1 MTTSSAFRLWPK
13 VILPILFGA
22 ATLVPVAFTAN
33 GQAPQAATQSL
44 LEKAHALEVRGRM
57 DMASQTWQQV
67 LLADPNNTEA
77 LGGMA
82 RAAKLSGKP
91 ADAQRY
97 IEKLRS
103 INPND
108 PGIARAENMGTESDH
123 QVQLR
128 EAGKLAQQGQYGQA
142 MALYRKV
149 YGDTPPSGDQAL
161 AFYETEAA
169 TEDGRPH
176 AIAGLRMLAEKNPA
190 DSRYQIALGRI
201 LTYNPKTRAEGRKL
215 LAAYPADPG
224 ATEALRQSLLWEAQN
239 PATGDDIRAYLAKHP
254 DAQLATALRAQPA
267 APAASARRGPAPV
280 PQTPEQRAAAAQT
293 AGRNAESQ
301 AAYKALNAKHLEDA
315 ETRFK
320 AILAKTPDDSSALAG
335 MGYVRMQQGNFGGA
349 ISYLAQARQNG
360 GNDKGIDAAL
370 ETSRFYNTMGEGA
383 IALNENDLP
392 LAEKQYR
399 AAFGMRPTSPEALEG
414 LGGTLLRAEQPEA
427 AMPYFQQF
435 VKVKPSAAH
444 AWRGLFLSEYGAGNS
459 PLALQTERQIPS
471 APRAELA
478 KDPLFLRALAS
489 AYSSVGRDADAQR
502 VLKMAL
508 DLPFPAGARGLEA
521 DTQLQYAGLLQQAN
535 RFDQAAG
542 LYRQVL
548 VKDQNNTP
556 AWQGLVRAE
565 HATGND
571 AEATQTLE
579 SMPPAVFA
587 QAMKEPG
594 FESTVA
600 SVYQAQRRL
609 DVAQDILEK
618 SIAQQTT
625 AGQKPFIPSEV
636 QLAGLYLERGNPTQA
651 YPLYQQLLSENPD
664 RPDAWKG
671 VLTALHTT
679 GRDQEA
685 LAEIQQ
691 IPPSTRARL
700 EQDPAYLQVVGSI
713 YNALGNPQQAEL
725 FLRRVQQHY
734 AQEHT
739 APPADIDVQNAWLL
753 YNGRNEAGLY
763 RQLLAL
769 GSRPDLTDEQRR
781 TVQTIWANWAVR
793 RANQSAALGDTRRAV
808 AILNATAQSFGD
820 NPAVIKILAGG
831 YASAGMSKQAVAIWK
846 AQDLKTAPVADY
858 RSAVGAALANND
870 QKDAEI
876 WLRFGLDQYPRD
888 PDLLS
893 LAAKYEQAR
902 GDNNRAVD
910 YYQHAIAAT
919 PKPDPGAELAT
930 MLSAPA
936 PTPQLPSAQRQ
947 QDLATLLAPNP
958 NDPSNQPMQ
967 QMPPQPVS
975 TRPYLPGA
983 NSGYGA
989 APIQLSQPAMPG
1001 QMGNEPMVPVYPST
1015 PAPAPQPNLPSSRLR
1030 DYVPQSS
1037 VYLPLTLQPTG
1048 PAPRTLAV
1056 QREGSTLVLIPAAYR
1071 QQAAQQGTAQQAID
1085 TGFGPAPQQKAQP
1098 LIEQPTSAS
1107 QKPTQAAPADE
1118 VYGPYVPY
1126 KAPAPITIQPVLP
1139 PAQPQAM
1146 KPEAVDA
1153 QPRARYVPNAR
1164 IHSTASS
1171 HPDVAAANAAAI
1183 RRAPS
1188 YPAPLNPAP
1197 LNGTSKPPTDDY
1209 STVQID
1215 AVQYSPAQGQAAAAA
1230 QNSQVGQPQQGQPPT
1245 SNNQQTVPQQSGDS
1259 YGQQY
1264 PQPHTATATPAHNRH
1279 VTRKP
1284 APPTPVA
1291 ASSELQQPAQPG
1303 MSYPGVAQP
1312 LTYQPYPAIGPA
1324 YPLGAPPTDYDL
1336 MQKRVPPLRGGYETA
1351 VVPQV
1356 PLTQRQQAELDLES
1370 LEASYSGWLGGTG
1383 SARYRSGTS
1392 GLDRLTDLEATV
1404 EASIVANNN
1413 VRFTIVPRAVFLN
1426 SGSLDS
1432 TQYTGLATN
1441 AVPFLGTL
1449 PASAIVGPA
1458 QQNASGVGGEIQA
1471 SGRNFAVALGYTP
1484 FEFLVRNVIG
1494 RALYKPTQHF
1504 TLYAS
1509 RDNVTETQLSY
1520 AGLRDPGAPGGVVS
1534 GNIWGGVVSTGGGLR
1549 FDYGDERAGFYV
1561 TADGADITGYH
1572 VLENNKF
1579 EGSAG
1584 AYFLA
1589 HSFPGYG
1596 RLNIGASMFGMHYA
1610 HNERGQTY
1618 GLGGYF
1624 SPDSYF
1630 LASIPVTFIG
1640 HYKSDFHYSIAGSI
1654 GVQTFQEDSQ
1664 VFFPLDRGIQTGFNF
1679 SYPTNSN
1686 TGGNYSINAEGAY
1699 RLYDHWYA
1707 GGFLSANNTNNY
1719 NTVTGGF
1726 FVRYLFRKQL
1736 GTEEYPTGLF
1746 PVEGFRPLRVP

>member
-1 MTTSSAFRLWPK
+1 MKTSSASRLWPK
-13 VILPILFGA
+13 VILPIVFGA
-22 ATLVPVAFTAN
+22 ATLVPAAITAN

-82 RAAKLSGKP
+82 RALKLSGKP
-91 ADAQRY
+91 AEAQKY

-128 EAGKLAQQGQYGQA
+128 DAGKLAQQGQYGQA

-149 YGDTPPSGDQAL
+149 YGDAPPPGDQAL

-176 AIAGLRMLAEKNPA
+176 AIAGLRSLVEKYPA

-201 LTYNPKTRAEGRKL
+201 LTYNPKTRPEGRKL
-215 LAAYPADPG
+215 LAAHPADPQ
-224 ATEALRQSLLWEAQN
+224 ATEALRQSLLWDAQN
-239 PATGDDIRAYLAKHP
+239 PATGGDIRAYLAKHP

-267 APAASARRGPAPV
+267 APSGGRSRGPAPV
-280 PQTPEQRAAAAQT
+280 PQTPEQRAAVAQA

-301 AAYKALNAKHLEDA
+301 AAYRALNAKHLEDA
-315 ETRFK
+315 ETKFK
-320 AILAKTPDDSSALAG
+320 AILAKSPDDSSALAG
-335 MGYVRMQQGNFGGA
+335 MGYIRMQQGNFGGA
-349 ISYLAQARQNG
+349 ISYLVQAKQDG
-360 GNDKGIDAAL
+360 SKDTGLDPAIA
-370 ETSRFYNTMGEGA
+370 TSRFWNTMGEGA

-392 LAEKQYR
+392 RAEKQYR
-399 AAFGMRPTSPEALEG
+399 TALGMRPASTEALEG

-427 AMPYFQQF
+427 AVPYFQQF
-435 VKVKPSAAH
+435 VKLKPSAAH
-444 AWRGLFLSEYGAGNS
+444 AWRGLFLSEFGAGNS

-548 VKDQNNTP
+548 AKDQNNTP

-565 HATGND
+565 HAMGND
-571 AEATQTLE
+571 AEAAQTLE
-579 SMPPAVFA
+579 SMPPAVYA

-600 SVYQAQRRL
+600 SVYQNQQRL
-609 DVAQDILEK
+609 DVAQDVLEK
-618 SIAQQTT
+618 AIAQQTT
-625 AGQKPFIPSEV
+625 AGQKPFVPNEV

-651 YPLYQQLLSENPD
+651 YPLYQQLLTQNPD

-671 VLTALHTT
+671 VLTALHST

-691 IPPSTRARL
+691 IPPATRGRL
-700 EQDPAYLQVVGSI
+700 EQDPAYLQVVGGI
-713 YNALGNPQQAEL
+713 YNSLGQPQEAAV

-734 AQEHT
+734 AQERT
-739 APPADIDVQNAWLL
+739 LPPADIDIQNGWLL
-753 YNGRNEAGLY
+753 YNGGNDAGLY
-763 RQLLAL
+763 RQLLEL
-769 GSRPDLTDEQRR
+769 GGRQDLTDDQRR

-793 RANQSAALGDTRRAV
+793 RANQAATAGNNQRAL
-808 AILNATAQSFGD
+808 AILNATAQSFPD
-820 NPAVIKILAGG
+820 NPGVIKALAGG

-846 AQDLKTAPVADY
+846 AQDLKTAPVGDY
-858 RSAVGAALANND
+858 RAAVGAALAAND
-870 QKDAEI
+870 QKDAET

-888 PDLLS
+888 PELLS
-893 LAAKYEQAR
+893 LGAKFEVAR
-902 GDNNRAVD
+902 GDNNRAAD
-910 YYQHAIAAT
+910 YYRASLKSM
-919 PKPDPGAELAT
+919 PKVDPGAELST

-936 PTPQLPSAQRQ
+936 TSAPLPSARNP

-958 NDPSNQPMQ
+958 ADSQHSQQPMQ
-967 QMPPQPVS
+967 VQSQQPVS
-975 TRPYLPGA
+975 SRPYLPSG
-983 NSGYGA
+983 STGYGP
-989 APIQLSQPAMPG
+989 APIQLMQPAMPG
-1001 QMGNEPMVPVYPST
+1001 QMGVDPNVPAYPST
-1015 PAPAPQPNLPSSRLR
+1015 PSPNPKQTPSGSGSRLR
-1030 DYVPQSS
+1030 DYVPQSQM
-1037 VYLPLTLQPTG
+1037 YLPLTLEPTG
-1048 PAPRTLAV
+1048 PPPRTVATH
-1056 QREGSTLVLIPAAYR
+1056 REGATLVLVPVAYW
-1071 QQAAQQGTAQQAID
+1071 QQQQSSATPQQQTID
-1085 TGFGPAPQQKAQP
+1085 TGFGPAPQQQKP
-1098 LIEQPTSAS
+1098 RTLTEQPTSATTP
-1107 QKPTQAAPADE
+1107 QQPAAAAE
-1118 VYGPYVPY
+1118 EIYGPYVPY
-1126 KAPAPITIQPVLP
+1126 KAPAPITPQPVVVEK
-1139 PAQPQAM
+1139 PAPA
-1146 KPEAVDA
+1146 PAEAL
-1153 QPRARYVPNAR
+1153 PRARYIPNAR
-1164 IHSTASS
+1164 SRATTST
-1171 HPDVAAANAAAI
+1171 HPDIAAANAAAA
-1183 RRAPS
+1183 RRAQSNPPS
-1188 YPAPLNPAP
+1188 LT
-1197 LNGTSKPPTDDY
+1197 GTSRPPVEDY
-1209 STVQID
+1209 ST
-1215 AVQYSPAQGQAAAAA
+1215 APTEKVQYNPAQGQAAAY
-1230 QNSQVGQPQQGQPPT
+1230 QNSPVGQPTQGQPQYQ
-1245 SNNQQTVPQQSGDS
+1245 NQQQGTIPQQSGDS
-1259 YGQQY
+1259 NGQQY
-1264 PQPHTATATPAHNRH
+1264 PQPHTASAPAASHNRH
-1279 VTRKP
+1279 VVRKP
-1284 APPTPVA
+1284 APPAPVA
-1291 ASSELQQPAQPG
+1291 ATPAPPEQPQQPG
-1303 MSYPGVAQP
+1303 MSYPGVGQP
-1312 LTYQPYPAIGPA
+1312 VTSLPYPTIGPA

-1336 MQKRVPPLRGGYETA
+1336 MQKRVPPLRNGYETVA
-1351 VVPQV
+1351 VPQV
-1356 PLTQRQQAELDLES
+1356 PLTQRQQTELDLES

-1383 SARYRSGTS
+1383 SARYRSGTP

-1404 EASIVANNN
+1404 EASIVANNSI
-1413 VRFTIVPRAVFLN
+1413 RFSIVPRAVFLN
-1426 SGSLDS
+1426 SGTLDV
-1432 TQYTGLATN
+1432 TQFAGSATS

-1449 PASAIVGPA
+1449 PASAIAQPA
-1458 QQNASGVGGEIQA
+1458 QQVASGVGGELQL
-1471 SGRNFAVALGYTP
+1471 SGRRFAAAVGYTP
-1484 FEFLVRNVIG
+1484 YEFLVRNVTG
-1494 RALYKPTQHF
+1494 RFLFKPTQHI
-1504 TLYAS
+1504 TLYGS
-1509 RDNVTETQLSY
+1509 RDAVTETQLSY
-1520 AGLRDPGAPGGVVS
+1520 AGLRDPGSATGTLP
-1534 GNIWGGVVSTGGGLR
+1534 GNIWGGVVSTGGGVR
-1549 FDYGDERAGFYV
+1549 FDYGDERAGFYI

-1589 HSFPGYG
+1589 HTFPGYG
-1596 RLNIGASMFGMHYA
+1596 RLSIGASLFGMHYA
-1610 HNERGQTY
+1610 HNERGLSY

-1630 LASIPVTFIG
+1630 LASVPVTFTG
-1640 HYKSDFHYSIAGSI
+1640 RYKSNFHYSIAGSI

-1664 VFFPLDRGIQTGFNF
+1664 IFFPLDRGIQTGFNF

-1699 RLYDHWYA
+1699 RIYEHWYA

-1726 FVRYLFRKQL
+1726 FVRYTFRRQPA
-1736 GTEEYPTGLF
+1736 TDEYPTGLF